1 MNTPPI
7 SIAVHSL
14 FVLNDISLLLM
25 QAGVF
30 RSDPIVLLLNL
41 CPQIRMLRFDLL
53 NSASVGGWTGLR
65 GKGWLGIPCGNLFEQ
80 KGVLGFSALDGDR
93 VYGTIHCVDRH
104 FRLCPPDYLEPSLL
118 GSLIFD
124 L

>member
-1 MNTPPI
+1 MHSTPRI
-7 SIAVHSL
+7 CIVHSL
-14 FVLNDISLLLM
+14 FVLNDISLLFM

-53 NSASVGGWTGLR
+53 DSASVGGGTGLR
-65 GKGWLGIPCGNLFEQ
+65 GKGWFGIPCGNLFEQ
-80 KGVLGFSALDGDR
+80 KGVLGFSPLDGDR
-93 VYGTIHCVDRH
+93 VYGTVHGVDGH
-104 FRLCPPDYLEPSLL
+104 FRLCPPDYLEPSFL